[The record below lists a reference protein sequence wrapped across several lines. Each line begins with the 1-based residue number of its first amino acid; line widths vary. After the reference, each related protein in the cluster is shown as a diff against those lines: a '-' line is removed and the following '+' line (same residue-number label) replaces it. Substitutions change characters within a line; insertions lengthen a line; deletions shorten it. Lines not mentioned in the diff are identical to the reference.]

1 MPFFNGLLD
10 KDRMEARWW
19 PAPAKLN
26 LFLHITGRRADG
38 YHELQTAF
46 QFLDHGDELRFQ
58 LRDDSRILRD
68 NVIPGVDIE
77 HDLNIRAA
85 RLLRDACPAK
95 ASGVGIAIR
104 KRIPM
109 GGGLGGGSSNAATTL
124 LVLNRL
130 WGCGLAI
137 DALAG
142 LGLRL
147 GADVPVFVHG
157 HAAWAEGVGERLSA
171 IEPPEPWYLVVSPGC
186 EVSTA
191 EIFSTP
197 DLTRD
202 TSATTISCFLDGGVT
217 DNDCLA
223 VVRERYPRVREAMD
237 WLSGYAYP
245 RMTGTGASLF
255 AAFAQRR
262 LAEACLARM
271 PDRFSGFVARG
282 ANTSLL
288 HRRLKELAKD

>member
-1 MPFFNGLLD
+1 
-10 KDRMEARWW
+10 MEARWW

-46 QFLDHGDELRFQ
+46 QFLDHADELRFQ
-58 LRDDSRILRD
+58 ARDDGRILRD
-68 NVIPGVDIE
+68 NPIPGVDVE

-85 RLLRDACPAK
+85 GLLRAACPAT
-95 ASGVGIAIR
+95 ASGVTIAIR

-130 WGCGLAI
+130 WGCGLDAE
-137 DALAG
+137 ALAD

-147 GADVPVFVHG
+147 GADVPIFVHG
-157 HAAWAEGVGERLSA
+157 RAAWAEGVGERLQA

-191 EIFSTP
+191 EIFSAP

-202 TSATTISCFLDGGVT
+202 TSPTTISRFLDGGVV
-217 DNDCLA
+217 DNDCLS
-223 VVRERYPRVREAMD
+223 VVLKRHPRVRDAMD
-237 WLSGYAYP
+237 WLSGYADP

-255 AAFAQRR
+255 AEFANRDR
-262 LAEACLARM
+262 AEQCLARL

-288 HRRLKELAKD
+288 HRRLSESVDD

>member
-1 MPFFNGLLD
+1 MA
-10 KDRMEARWW
+10 ARWW

-38 YHELQTAF
+38 YHALQTAF
-46 QFLDHGDELRFQ
+46 QFLDHADELRFL
-58 LRDDSRILRD
+58 LRDDGRILRD
-68 NVIPGVDIE
+68 NAIPGVDVE

-85 RLLRDACPAK
+85 RLLQAACPTTAR
-95 ASGVGIAIR
+95 GVSIAIR

-130 WGCGLAI
+130 WGCGL
-137 DALAG
+137 DAETLAG

-157 HAAWAEGVGERLSA
+157 RAAWAEGVGERLQA
-171 IEPPEPWYLVVSPGC
+171 IEPPEPWYLVVGPGC

-191 EIFSTP
+191 EIFSAP

-202 TSATTISCFLDGGVT
+202 TSPTTISRFLAGGVI
-217 DNDCLA
+217 DNDCLS
-223 VVRERYPRVREAMD
+223 VVLKRYPEVRDAMD
-237 WLSGYAYP
+237 WLSGYADP

-255 AAFAQRR
+255 AEFADRGRAEQCLER
-262 LAEACLARM
+262 L

-288 HRRLKELAKD
+288 HRQLSEAADG